1 MKRQTDIISAIR
13 NPKIFGSLFIGNGS
27 VTDLSSW
34 VAWMVWLKAA
44 FALPMDATE
53 LALYRQCTG
62 REHPPKVPPGEIYTI
77 VGRRGGKSFISSL
90 VAAYLG
96 CFNSYRKYLNAGERA
111 VILVLARDREQAR
124 VCFSYISGIIH
135 QVAPLAAMVVSEKAD
150 EIELDNRVTIMVKTS
165 DFRSVRGLTLAAVA
179 ADEVC
184 FWDSQGVSPDT
195 EIFAALRPAMATIPG
210 SKLIAISIPYSK
222 HGQMYEA
229 HREYFG
235 VENPDVLVWQ
245 AETRTMN
252 PTISKELIQRE
263 LERDPDSAS
272 AEWLAKFRDDLESA
286 FSVEAVRACIVPGR
300 DELPPSGSISYKCF
314 VDPSGGRHDSF
325 TLAISHR
332 GKDVA
337 VLDLVREWKAPF
349 DPSVVV
355 KEASDIARRY
365 RCSNITGD
373 NYSGE
378 WCVEAFKQHRITYQ
392 RSDKNKSELY
402 LGLIPAINAKQV
414 ELLDHPRLLEQL
426 RRLERRRGRTGK
438 DSIDHPPRLS
448 DDVANSVAGALALVA
463 KKTSHHPGAPIAVG
477 RGIFAGRSDTAMQQP
492 FIDSTLRPGGNGE
505 VEYEG
510 AEPTQTKD
518 RWNW

>member
-1 MKRQTDIISAIR
+1 MKPQINIIQAVR
-13 NPKIFGSLFIGNGS
+13 DQRLFASLFTNS
-27 VTDLSSW
+27 ASW
-34 VAWMVWLKAA
+34 TAWIVWLKAA

-62 REHPPKVPPGEIYTI
+62 REHPPTVPPGEIYTI

-96 CFNSYRKYLNAGERA
+96 CFNSYKKYLAAGERA
-111 VILVLARDREQAR
+111 VILVLARDREQAK
-124 VCFSYISGIIH
+124 VCFGYIAGIIH
-135 QVAPLAAMVVSEKAD
+135 QVPPLAAMVVSEKTD
-150 EIELDNRVTIMVKTS
+150 EIELDNGTVIMVKTS
-165 DFRSVRGLTLAAVA
+165 DFRSVRGLTLAAVI

-184 FWDSQGVSPDT
+184 FWDSQGVSPDV

-210 SKLIAISIPYSK
+210 SKLIAISSPYSK
-222 HGQMYEA
+222 HGVMYEA
-229 HREYFG
+229 HREYHG
-235 VENPDVLVWQ
+235 NDDASILVWQ

-252 PTISKELIQRE
+252 PTISEQLIQRE

-300 DELPPSGSISYKCF
+300 DELPPLTAISYRCF

-337 VLDLVREWKAPF
+337 VLDAVHEWRAPF

-355 KEASDIARRY
+355 KEASDMARKY
-365 RCSNITGD
+365 RCSKITAD
-373 NYSGE
+373 NYSAE
-378 WCVEAFKQHRITYQ
+378 WTAEAFKKHRITYEK
-392 RSDKNKSELY
+392 SEKNKSELY
-402 LGLIPAINAKQV
+402 LALIPAVNAKQV
-414 ELLDHPRLLEQL
+414 ELLDYPRLLEQL
-426 RRLERRRGRTGK
+426 RRLERRKGRTGR

-448 DDVANSVAGALALVA
+448 DDVANAWPAQWVWLAR
-463 KKTSHHPGAPIAVG
+463 HP
-477 RGIFAGRSDTAMQQP
+477 
-492 FIDSTLRPGGNGE
+492 
-505 VEYEG
+505 
-510 AEPTQTKD
+510 
-518 RWNW
+518 